1 MSFCL
6 WLTGLPGSG
15 KSTILR
21 ELAAM
26 LASSGISAVSL
37 SLDNIRK
44 VITPEPRYTEEERAI
59 VYRSLALMAKLLV
72 MEGGKNV
79 IIDATANRR
88 EYRDLARV
96 LIPEFAEIYIRCP
109 IETCE
114 KREARRLG
122 QPVEHDLYRHA
133 LDGTLKGGLPGIS
146 APYEEQEHPE
156 VVVRS
161 DLLSPRESAK
171 RIMAHIESRWPRQ
184 TQEKEKT
191 C

>member
-15 KSTILR
+15 KSTVLK
-21 ELAAM
+21 ELVAM
-26 LASSGISAVSL
+26 LASSCISAVCL
-37 SLDNIRK
+37 SLDHIRK
-44 VITPEPRYTEEERAI
+44 VITPEPRYTEEERSI

-109 IETCE
+109 LETCE
-114 KREARRLG
+114 KREEMRRG
-122 QPVEHDLYRHA
+122 QPVENDLYKRA
-133 LDGTLKGGLPGIS
+133 LDGTLKGRLPGVS
-146 APYEEQEHPE
+146 APYEEPEHPE

-161 DLLSPRESAK
+161 DLLSPQESAK
-171 RIMAHIESRWPRQ
+171 RIMAYIQSRWPRQ

>member
-15 KSTILR
+15 KSTVLR

-37 SLDNIRK
+37 SLDHIRK

-109 IETCE
+109 LETCE
-114 KREARRLG
+114 KREAMRRG
-122 QPVEHDLYRHA
+122 QPVENDLYKRA
-133 LDGTLKGGLPGIS
+133 LDGTLMGRLPGVS
-146 APYEEQEHPE
+146 APYEEPEHPE

-161 DLLSPRESAK
+161 DLLSPQESAK
-171 RIMAHIESRWPRQ
+171 RIMAYIQSRWPRQ